1 MCWSAHHIKP
11 CYSCTQ
17 NKTLLPHHNNCNWR
31 LWNSRHRHAR
41 RLVCLSHKNCCVA
54 VQKGAVHRTH
64 QYYQYGDHYTS
75 DCKKLKSF
83 VVSAP
88 KLATNPETVIPQKN
102 AVVTAPFPDQNFH
115 RTLAPFCPMRK
126 DAIAQKQQKM
136 AAKSQT
142 YANIVKT
149 TIKETTP
156 LAGRTCH

>member
-1 MCWSAHHIKP
+1 M
-11 CYSCTQ
+11 Q
-17 NKTLLPHHNNCNWR
+17 E
-31 LWNSRHRHAR
+31 
-41 RLVCLSHKNCCVA
+41 
-54 VQKGAVHRTH
+54 GAVHRTH
-64 QYYQYGDHYTS
+64 QYYQYEDHYTS

-88 KLATNPETVIPQKN
+88 KLVTNTETVIPQKN
-102 AVVTAPFPDQNFH
+102 AVVTAPFH

-156 LAGRTCH
+156 PAEPVINLPDKHHLK